1 MKFKQDKREMALM
14 IAQVLIEHTK
24 FLLHALKEK
33 LYPNISES
41 LVQRFEFS
49 LLGGWS
55 DNQGVFVVRMEKQ
68 YLVPF
73 SF

>member
-1 MKFKQDKREMALM
+1 MKFKQDKTKLTLM
-14 IAQVLIEHTK
+14 IVPVLIEHTK

-49 LLGGWS
+49 LLDG
-55 DNQGVFVVRMEKQ
+55 
-68 YLVPF
+68 
-73 SF
+73 